1 MWLKQHNKVSTY
13 ILLYYALS
21 LLYALMIH
29 YSLSAYYIVTIVT
42 SRSIIQ
48 VNKSEPNPMI
58 LCSNPMW
65 SMYMTSGTVHT
76 YVMLVML
83 NYCTYVQYIVTVFN

>member
-65 SMYMTSGTVHT
+65 SMYMTSGTYLCHACNVELLYICTVHT
-76 YVMLVML
+76 YSTL
-83 NYCTYVQYIVTVFN
+83 